1 MLNRFKDF
9 SIILASGSPRRKKLL
24 QQIGFTF
31 EVSPADI
38 DEGIYK
44 ETNSPG
50 EYAQRNA
57 KLKAFEISKKVSH
70 GIIIGADTVVAID
83 GKVFGKPENNAD
95 AVRMLEKLSGCE
107 HTVITALSV
116 IKLPD
121 SKEAADF
128 AATRVKFKSLSDNE
142 INEYV
147 RSGEPM
153 GKAGAYGIQEKGALL
168 VDEIHGCYY
177 NVVGLPLTLLIR
189 LMDEVIIKR

>member
-1 MLNRFKDF
+1 M
-9 SIILASGSPRRKKLL
+9 
-24 QQIGFTF
+24 
-31 EVSPADI
+31 
-38 DEGIYK
+38 
-44 ETNSPG
+44 
-50 EYAQRNA
+50 
-57 KLKAFEISKKVSH
+57 
-70 GIIIGADTVVAID
+70 VAID

>member
-1 MLNRFKDF
+1 M
-9 SIILASGSPRRKKLL
+9 ASGSPRRKMLL
-24 QQIGFTF
+24 QQIGFAF
-31 EVSPADI
+31 QVYPADI
-38 DEGIYK
+38 EEDIYDGTSTP
-44 ETNSPG
+44 E
-50 EYAQRNA
+50 ECAQRNA
-57 KLKAFEISKKVSH
+57 KLKALEISKQVSH

-83 GKVFGKPENNAD
+83 GKVFGKPENDAD

-121 SKEAADF
+121 SKEAAGF
-128 AATRVKFKSLSDNE
+128 TATKVKFKSLSDNE

-177 NVVGLPLTLLIR
+177 NVVGLPLTMLIR
-189 LMDEVIIKR
+189 LMDEVITKR